1 MSLSQLYNNLADQY
15 GDKNGEMVFTFS
27 DKGAM
32 HSYIEFYEKYF
43 QAKQSN
49 VKLLEIGLMTGG
61 SMHLWQKYFD
71 QYDLVGMDISPAW
84 NQSRPFQKEIED
96 DKNITIL
103 FNINSQDVNCVP
115 TEVKDRKFDF
125 VIDDGDHSVRGQ
137 LETFKTYWPFVE
149 TGGTYFIEDVIGPE
163 QIHTIAN
170 FLKNYCDEHKQEV
183 AIEHYKGFKNGRAD
197 DQIVAI
203 TRK

>member
-1 MSLSQLYNNLADQY
+1 MQLSELYQTLADQY
-15 GDKNGEMVFTFS
+15 GDKHGEMVFTFS

-43 QAKQSN
+43 QAKRNN

-61 SMHLWQKYFD
+61 SMHMWQKYFD
-71 QYDLVGMDISPAW
+71 QYDLVGLDISPGW
-84 NQSRPFQKEIED
+84 NQARPFQKEIED
-96 DKNITIL
+96 DKNVTIL
-103 FNINSQDVNCVP
+103 FNVNSQDVNCVP
-115 TEVKDRKFDF
+115 AEVKDRKFDF

-149 TGGTYFIEDVIGPE
+149 VGGTYFIEDVIGPE
-163 QIHTIAN
+163 QINTIAN
-170 FLKNYCDEHKQEV
+170 FLKNYCEEHKQEV
-183 AIEHYKGFKNGRAD
+183 AIEHYRGLKNGRAD